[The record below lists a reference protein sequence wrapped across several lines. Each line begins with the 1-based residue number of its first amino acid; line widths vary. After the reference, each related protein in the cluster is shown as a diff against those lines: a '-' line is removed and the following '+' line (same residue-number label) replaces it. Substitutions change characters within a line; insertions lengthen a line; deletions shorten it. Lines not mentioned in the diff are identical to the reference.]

1 MTDQTHT
8 QWRKT
13 LPTLLA
19 VLPCTLVA
27 GCQAQPQGDGNIKTA
42 SASQIAQA
50 RAQISGLVVKGRSG
64 GDGYS
69 RALFLPHNRW
79 PAVGHGCTVRDRI
92 VVRDLTHLETER
104 KRPCHPVSGILLD
117 PYSGDSLGLGDVEL
131 DHVVALKDAY
141 VKGGRPE
148 TFTPTDQW
156 PTVESMRHALA
167 VDPDNLLMVS
177 GQLNATKRHADA
189 ASWVPPNKS
198 YRCTYAVKI
207 TIIKARYKIWVTR
220 AEKSEL
226 ARYIAQCPH

>member
-1 MTDQTHT
+1 MIDQTENR
-8 QWRKT
+8 WRT
-13 LPTLLA
+13 IPVALLA
-19 VLPCTLVA
+19 VVLCPLTA
-27 GCQAQPQGDGNIKTA
+27 GCQPPVQEDGHIQLATPI
-42 SASQIAQA
+42 QIAQA
-50 RAQISGLVVKGRSG
+50 RAHVGDLVVKGRSS

-79 PAVGHGCTVRDRI
+79 PSVGNGCTVRDRI
-92 VVRDLTHLETER
+92 LVRDLTHMRSEK

-117 PYSGDSLGLGDVEL
+117 PYSGDSLQLGDVEL

-141 VKGGRPE
+141 VKGGRSE
-148 TFTPTDQW
+148 TFTPTGQW
-156 PTVESMRHALA
+156 STVEAMRHALA

-177 GQLNATKRHADA
+177 GRLNATKRHADA

-207 TIIKARYKIWVTR
+207 IIIKTRYRIWVTR

-226 ARYIAQCPH
+226 SRYLAQCPN